1 MRLNVLFKV
10 ADDYYMIAF
19 MVSETVK
26 VDDILE
32 FLKHED
38 IHNKKSLEEALDKYI
53 TASQSEN
60 YVPYW
65 VYEDIHAIDLRN

>member
-10 ADDYYMIAF
+10 ADDYYMIAI

-32 FLKHED
+32 FLNDERH
-38 IHNKKSLEEALDKYI
+38 HLVA
-53 TASQSEN
+53 TRMGA
-60 YVPYW
+60 
-65 VYEDIHAIDLRN
+65 